1 MRRHA
6 SSVAQHVG
14 MAVPHVSHD
23 IKSCRSVG
31 RTVRHDAKLTGD
43 SLSHAGIAETE

>member
-6 SSVAQHVG
+6 SSVAQHVV

-23 IKSCRSVG
+23 VRSCRSVG
-31 RTVRHDAKLTGD
+31 STIRHDTKLTAD
-43 SLSHAGIAETE
+43 SLGAV